1 MSLPILLTDHLQ
13 RCTLI
18 ADYGQFMTE
27 YPQPQVQ
34 LAIAAGLRHGL
45 NRFGDMTVGGGFPRF
60 ASTGVSVNSML
71 GPVDVG
77 TRHVL
82 QPPALKPSS
91 EICLWLRATDL
102 ASVRAISG
110 KTLSPTP
117 CCRPRRADCAP
128 GPRSARVVHWPRRVH
143 GVPMAPRFQPA
154 RTSTGPRFTQKRTA
168 HTPGTE

>member
-27 YPQPQVQ
+27 HLRLQVQ

-45 NRFGDMTVGGGFPRF
+45 NRFGDMTVDGGFPQF
-60 ASTGVSVNSML
+60 ASTGVSVASML
-71 GPVDVG
+71 GLA
-77 TRHVL
+77 TYCKS
-82 QPPALKPSS
+82 PALKPST
-91 EICLWLRATDL
+91 EICLWLLATDL
-102 ASVRAISG
+102 VAVRARSG

-128 GPRSARVVHWPRRVH
+128 GLRSARVVHRPRRVR
-143 GVPMAPRFQPA
+143 GVPVAPRFQPA
-154 RTSTGPRFTQKRTA
+154 RTSTGPRFTQKRIA